1 MVAVKS
7 PSLPAVGTALAV
19 ACAAASP
26 LAAQVDYRNLDD
38 HRPVRTEDAY
48 TIERYAFEFMLPA
61 EYGADVSGERTLVVA
76 PEVAYGIVMNGQVG
90 LKVPVARRQDDGAAG
105 EWGLTGPRLFALY
118 NLNTECPK
126 LPGFALRTDLAIPIG
141 GLAGSGARVS
151 VKAMATRGWGL
162 TRLHVNAGASFGS
175 GGVEAAVDAE
185 PDWMVTAALDRT
197 LLRHSLLVIGELAV
211 LRAPESDAT
220 EVTASIGARIQ
231 LTPTLVLDGGVG
243 RRLTS
248 DAGPDFEITVGLTH
262 AFGIAGLMPRGGS

>member
-1 MVAVKS
+1 VKLS
-7 PSLPAVGTALAV
+7 SLPAIGAALAV
-19 ACAAASP
+19 VGAAASP
-26 LAAQVDYRNLDD
+26 LAAQLDYRNLDD

-61 EYGADVSGERTLVVA
+61 EYGAGVSGERTLVLA
-76 PEVAYGIVMNGQVG
+76 PEVAYGIVMNGQLG
-90 LKVPVARRQDDGAAG
+90 LKLPVALRQDDGAAD
-105 EWGLTGPRLFALY
+105 EWGLAGPRLFALY
-118 NLNTECPK
+118 NLNTEGPS
-126 LPGFALRTDLAIPIG
+126 LPGFALRTDVAFPIG
-141 GLAGSGARVS
+141 GLAGSGARLS

-175 GGVEAAVDAE
+175 GGADAAVDAE

-197 LLRHSLLVIGELAV
+197 LLRHSLLFIGELAV
-211 LRAPESDAT
+211 LRMPGSSAT
-220 EVTASIGARIQ
+220 EVTASLGARYQ

-248 DAGPDFEITVGLTH
+248 DAGPDFEFTVGLTH